1 MFNLWK
7 IQLKIKCQEL
17 YDENI
22 KLKKENEQ
30 LIIDSNNLHNI
41 KSVVEH
47 DTLDPTS
54 LPVHKLSLN
63 IDDINEIIN
72 DK

>member
-22 KLKKENEQ
+22 KLKELLDKKYYITFNDEDE
-30 LIIDSNNLHNI
+30 LVKYVEDYIDKYVVSGHITSKI
-41 KSVVEH
+41 K
-47 DTLDPTS
+47 
-54 LPVHKLSLN
+54 
-63 IDDINEIIN
+63 DI
-72 DK
+72 